1 MEPDRGPGTA
11 PRGTGSRRPPRAW
24 SPAGK
29 TETHGEVTGT
39 AAERGQGWHT
49 GSGGGRLSQVHLG
62 TRATGSGDRRRC
74 PRDGR
79 VGRERPARQS
89 GVRPPGSRALRA
101 ASPSSSWP
109 GPAETPR
116 FSACLSSFLL
126 CFLHI
131 ATSEGEG
138 AFLAPGKRAPGGS
151 IGQYLDARGAQI
163 PFSGRPGARAPQNE
177 AVTRKRRSG
186 TWSGGADGRP
196 GASSEERGP
205 RKGPARP
212 KAWRTGQRPRRR
224 SAAHE
229 GGRADRRRRMHRGV
243 FTPSFATDARRSA
256 GGPRAR
262 PGAPP
267 HASPRPAAG
276 PPGAAAAS
284 LARTSRTPTA
294 RVGPAPRLAR
304 WRQSMAVG
312 GTCEQRVF

>member
-49 GSGGGRLSQVHLG
+49 GSGGGRSSQVHLG
-62 TRATGSGDRRRC
+62 TRAAGSGDRRRC

-79 VGRERPARQS
+79 VGREHPARQS

-101 ASPSSSWP
+101 ASPASSWP

-229 GGRADRRRRMHRGV
+229 GGRADRRRRSAPWRLHAELRRGR
-243 FTPSFATDARRSA
+243 TPERWWPPGQAWGPATRIAQ
-256 GGPRAR
+256 
-262 PGAPP
+262 
-267 HASPRPAAG
+267 PAAG

-294 RVGPAPRLAR
+294 RVGPALRLAR

-312 GTCEQRVF
+312 